1 MRALN
6 GFLAL
11 WTTWLLSAAGLREA
25 IAQEA
30 VTQEAG
36 AQEAGAESHIERP
49 GPNCCWV
56 ICNIC
61 CWLAC

>member
-1 MRALN
+1 VRALN

-25 IAQEA
+25 LAQEA
-30 VTQEAG
+30 LAEDAG
-36 AQEAGAESHIERP
+36 AQSDREKP